1 MRREL
6 VSSSIELV
14 CRPSAWPDV
23 VGGPG
28 PASAAARR
36 VDASAEAQCAKTE
49 AGGCSA
55 STNTHRACAARD
67 QNPSRGVWNMRAKF
81 YLDLVRSPFRYRDA
95 PQRLRI
101 AALLLFSQ
109 LPNALGFFAER
120 RRDRKSRGDRA

>member
-1 MRREL
+1 ARGFGQLQLRSGGGAYQYPGALGRRAD
-6 VSSSIELV
+6 
-14 CRPSAWPDV
+14 P
-23 VGGPG
+23 
-28 PASAAARR
+28 
-36 VDASAEAQCAKTE
+36 T
-49 AGGCSA
+49 
-55 STNTHRACAARD
+55 D

-120 RRDRKSRGDRA
+120 RRDRESRGDHA